1 MLQRLK
7 DYIHETKKR
16 KSIYVLSIFLAL
28 TSITALTSLIP
39 VIRQVSVTGSII
51 PVGLQITS
59 YILFALHIALC
70 IFCRI
75 NHLSDTLRGI
85 FFYQLPPV
93 IFFIIELGL
102 RIGESSSKNGAAL
115 KLFDLWTVYSRPISY
130 LITPFVGMGEIY
142 TKLISHIFLIMI
154 TYLSY
159 SGIKKS
165 IAFQEKLREKREF
178 EEMSKKR

>member
-1 MLQRLK
+1 MLQRIK
-7 DYIHETKKR
+7 SYIHETKKR
-16 KSIYVLSIFLAL
+16 KNIYVLSIFLGL
-28 TSITALTSLIP
+28 TCITLLLGLIP
-39 VIRQVSVTGSII
+39 TVREVAATGSII

-59 YILFALHIALC
+59 YIVFALHLTVC

-85 FFYQLPPV
+85 FFYQFPPIILFV
-93 IFFIIELGL
+93 IEIGL
-102 RIGESSSKNGAAL
+102 RIGESTSKNGLAL

-142 TKLISHIFLIMI
+142 TKLIAHIILIMI

-165 IAFQEKLREKREF
+165 IAFQEKLREKHEF
-178 EEMSKKR
+178 ENMSKKQ